1 MSTKFVGL
9 VVGICRVGISRI
21 FVGRGGFGSAVG
33 IEVRGSSG
41 GWQWLME
48 QRGRKEG
55 MIGEKIVVE
64 YVESGGSCELF
75 ALEN

>member
-21 FVGRGGFGSAVG
+21 FVGKGVFGSAVG
-33 IEVRGSSG
+33 IEVKGSSG
-41 GWQWLME
+41 GWQLLME

-55 MIGEKIVVE
+55 MVGEKVVARRIRRE
-64 YVESGGSCELF
+64 RRQL
-75 ALEN
+75 